1 MSTVSGDDAAA
12 RPERAETSENTA
24 PADATKPRAR
34 QRHLYEVDVVRILTF
49 VCVIG
54 VHTTSHTAG
63 PDDVGLFMLLDLM
76 HFTREVFFA
85 LTAFVLVYSFLARP
99 VPMKQF
105 WPKRFLLVGVPY
117 VVWSAIY
124 VVAGYLHHPTGTI
137 GDLLVKFVVT
147 TLTGSAWYH
156 LYFLLVTMQVY
167 LLVPVIVWLVRRTRG
182 KHWLLLLGALV
193 VQAGLMTWYHYG
205 HSSYSW
211 YGDWAKQIVFTYS
224 FFVIAGAVAAD
235 HAAQFLTW
243 VRAHRALIGWLVLA
257 SAAIML
263 GLYWVEVLAGHHSF
277 YGAGT
282 PMQPAMIL
290 WGVAVAVGFLAIG
303 TWWADR
309 RRAGSVTARF
319 VDLASD
325 RSFGIFLSHPM
336 VIWILLWV
344 GDDWLERTVPTPWL
358 TLVTYVLVIIG
369 AVLITEVARRTPLSL
384 ALTGRRY
391 KARPRGAQP
400 TAQSRGGSAAA
411 QPAEHG
417 QSTSG

>member
-1 MSTVSGDDAAA
+1 MTDEAAHRPVTSGTDA
-12 RPERAETSENTA
+12 RHHHKRA
-24 PADATKPRAR
+24 
-34 QRHLYEVDVVRILTF
+34 RHLYEIDIVRILTF

-63 PDDVGLFMLLDLM
+63 PNDIGLYMLLDLL

-85 LTAFVLVYSFLARP
+85 LTAFVLVYTYDARP
-99 VPMKQF
+99 VPMRKF

-124 VVAGYLHHPTGTI
+124 VVAGYLHHPTGTLW
-137 GDLLVKFVVT
+137 DLVLKFVFS

-167 LLVPVIVWLVRRTRG
+167 LLVPVILWLVRRTRG
-182 KHWLLLLGALV
+182 KHWLLMLVALV
-193 VQAGLMTWYHYG
+193 IQAGLMSWYHYAPATTG
-205 HSSYSW
+205 W

-235 HAAQFLTW
+235 HAKAFLPW
-243 VRAHRALIGWLVLA
+243 IRSHRVLIGWLVLG
-257 SAAIML
+257 SGAIMIAF
-263 GLYWVEVLAGHHSF
+263 YWLEVAMGHSY

-282 PMQPAMIL
+282 PMQPIVIV
-290 WGVAVAVGFLAIG
+290 WSVAVGLGFLAIG

-309 RRAGSVTARF
+309 RRKESFMART

-325 RSFGIFLSHPM
+325 RSFGIFLAHPM
-336 VIWILLWV
+336 VIWVLLWV
-344 GDDWLERTVPTPWL
+344 GDDWLEHTVPTPWL

-369 AVLITEVARRTPLSL
+369 AVLITEIARRTPLSL

-391 KARPRGAQP
+391 SPRAHHRKQIEVPPG
-400 TAQSRGGSAAA
+400 
-411 QPAEHG
+411 
-417 QSTSG
+417 